1 MQSVNFL
8 SKLNL
13 SLSKQQEKDRKIF
26 RYVIIVFGVTA
37 FFFLAALGSNIYLQ
51 FRLKQIQAQI
61 KQAQNEVDSER
72 QLEADYLFFV
82 NKLIIIRE
90 LFDQRTDK
98 QIAMGYF
105 ADLFGPNIRISGLRY
120 NMEEGILSLKV
131 TSPHVFY
138 LEEAF
143 GKIDDPLVREHFAT
157 LNKSNLIRSGFGE
170 YSFDLTV
177 SFSDDSE
184 LVTIEREY

>member
-1 MQSVNFL
+1 MQGVNFL

-26 RYVIIVFGVTA
+26 RYVIVVFGITA
-37 FFFLAALGSNIYLQ
+37 FFFLVAFGSNVYLQ
-51 FRLKQIQAQI
+51 FRLNQIQAQI

-82 NKLIIIRE
+82 NKLVIIRE

-143 GKIDDPLVREHFAT
+143 TKIDDPLVREHFAT
-157 LNKSNLIRSGFGE
+157 LEKSNLIRSGFGE